1 MGFLIDI
8 NEDEIRTALF
18 EYNSLLKIFKKLNT
32 KLLIKDCSYL
42 CFPTLHLFAPEIS
55 NAYYYDNNMDYLP
68 VLKAIGRLGQSFR
81 MQENKFQPK
90 RAKILLNDLLV
101 TIVNIVTVV
110 HMITGINLIFA

>member
-1 MGFLIDI
+1 MKILKTKYKTFNQG
-8 NEDEIRTALF
+8 LF
-18 EYNSLLKIFKKLNT
+18 
-32 KLLIKDCSYL
+32 YL

-90 RAKILLNDLLV
+90 RAKILLNDLLLIKNYE
-101 TIVNIVTVV
+101 TLNI
-110 HMITGINLIFA
+110 IPL